1 MKNFL
6 SDFITGALALL
17 AAISFFVTIFT
28 GIAIVLQK
36 PGFGL
41 IFATSAGAFICLLWL
56 TVRRKGGWSEFVA
69 AIFPWWP

>member
-6 SDFITGALALL
+6 NDFLTGTLALL
-17 AAISFFVTIFT
+17 AAISAFITLFT

-41 IFATSAGAFICLLWL
+41 IFAISAVAFICLLWL
-56 TVRRKGGWSEFVA
+56 TAKRKGGWSEFVA